1 MDSDPHLRRVAVI
14 GGGISGLAAAYR
26 LRELAAT
33 REFPLEVDLLERG
46 ARCGGALETIR
57 RDGFVIETGADSFLS
72 EKPAAAEL
80 ARRIGLG
87 AELIPTREIYGKT
100 FVVRAGRL
108 VEVPAGFMML
118 ATAHFGPVFL
128 SPLFSPIGKLRMA
141 MEPFIATRTSSDD
154 ESLESFVT
162 RRLGREVLDR
172 VAQALAGGIYT
183 ADPKRLSTIATI
195 PRFVEMERRHGSLF
209 KGLRAAERARGAA
222 KSPEASGARWSLFQS
237 FKNGMATLP
246 ETIAARLG
254 GSIRTGAE
262 VIGMAPTARGWRL
275 GLAAGDSIDADAV
288 ICAAP
293 AFAAARIVS
302 PLEPAAA
309 KLLGQISYASAATV
323 NLTFRE
329 SDFDGPP
336 RAFGFVVPAIE
347 HRRIIAASFSSFK
360 FEGRAPAGA
369 ILARAFIGGELHREM
384 MELSDDVMIATV
396 RDEFRDLLGVSA
408 APGIAVV
415 RRWPNAMPQYDVGH
429 LARVAEIERLVA
441 PIPAFAIA
449 GAAYRGVGS
458 PDCVRSGEAAAD
470 AIFATLSTPK

>member
-1 MDSDPHLRRVAVI
+1 V
-14 GGGISGLAAAYR
+14 
-26 LRELAAT
+26 E
-33 REFPLEVDLLERG
+33 LLERG

-80 ARRIGLG
+80 ARRLGLG
-87 AELIPTREIYGKT
+87 TELIPTREIYGKT

-118 ATAHFGPVFL
+118 ATAHFGPVFR
-128 SPLFSPIGKLRMA
+128 SSLFSPLGKLRMA
-141 MEPFIATRTSSDD
+141 LEPFIAARTSGDD
-154 ESLESFVT
+154 ESLDSFVT
-162 RRLGREVLDR
+162 RRLGREVLER

-183 ADPKRLSTIATI
+183 ADPKHLSTTATI

-209 KGLRAAERARGAA
+209 KGMRAAERARASKG
-222 KSPEASGARWSLFQS
+222 PEVSGARWSLFQS
-237 FKNGMATLP
+237 FRNGMATLP

-262 VIGMAPTARGWRL
+262 VIGMSPTADGWRL
-275 GLAAGDSIDADAV
+275 ALAGGGSIDTDAV

-293 AFAAARIVS
+293 AYAAARIVS

-309 KLLGQISYASAATV
+309 KLLGGISYASAATV

-329 SDFDGPP
+329 SDFEGPP

-384 MELSDDVMIATV
+384 MNLGDDEMVAAV
-396 RDEFRDLLGVSA
+396 RDEFRALLGVTA

-415 RRWPNAMPQYDVGH
+415 RRWPDAMPQYDVGH

-458 PDCVRSGEAAAD
+458 PDCVRSGETAAD
-470 AIFATLSTPK
+470 TIFAKLSTPK

>member
-222 KSPEASGARWSLFQS
+222 RSPAASGARWSLFQS

-384 MELSDDVMIATV
+384 MELSDDEMVATV